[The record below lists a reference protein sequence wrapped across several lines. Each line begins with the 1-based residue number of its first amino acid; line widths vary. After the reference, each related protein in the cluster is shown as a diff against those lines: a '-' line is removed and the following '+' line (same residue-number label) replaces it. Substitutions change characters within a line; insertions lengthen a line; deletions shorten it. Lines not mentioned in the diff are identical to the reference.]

1 MVLGG
6 SLHWIFQGV
15 LVKVFTKT
23 DYPFRCYVLEC
34 GVRLAIPFKVFE
46 AAIPITPVS
55 PALGVAVTFLTHSPV
70 IVKKVRF
77 KFVGGV
83 KTVFSVL
90 KFNNPLGFYRLGEL
104 KRLTVLLL
112 ILSVRFR
119 DKIEFQVFIRPFP
132 VQVDVEV

>member
-1 MVLGG
+1 M
-6 SLHWIFQGV
+6 
-15 LVKVFTKT
+15 FTKT

-55 PALGVAVTFLTHSPV
+55 PALGVAVTFLALIPL